1 MLKQTVLYLVKQLV
15 SRPDAVKVEDA
26 ETEQGKAIKILVD
39 KQDVGKVI
47 GKDGQSIKAIRAIIS
62 LFKTEQEPFVTVI
75 IDS

>member
-15 SRPDAVKVEDA
+15 SRPDVVKVEDA
-26 ETEQGKAIKILVD
+26 EVEQGKAIKILVD

-62 LFKTEQEPFVTVI
+62 LFKNEQEPFVTVI

>member
-15 SRPDAVKVEDA
+15 SRPDVVKVEDT
-26 ETEQGKAIKILVD
+26 EVEQGKAIKILVD

-62 LFKTEQEPFVTVI
+62 LFKSEQEPFVTVI